1 MTSIP
6 DRFNFAKYIFEKKL
20 GNKIAIVDDT
30 NSISYQ
36 DLELRSKSFAKYL
49 HDTGIM
55 REDRML
61 ILMPDSIESV
71 VALLGCI
78 LSGVVPVLGN
88 PWATDKTIGH
98 YIEASAAKI
107 ILFESNRAGAKSIT
121 DHLAETEHQPKF
133 ILDKKQLNQ
142 TALLASNYEAV
153 MTLRDA
159 EAFWLFTSG
168 STGETKSV
176 VHSHQ
181 SMIAVGAGWGAQAGY
196 DAHDRVFA
204 TSKLFFSWGISS
216 TLISPLTAGATT
228 ILHGKLHTPS
238 TAEEIFK
245 TYKPTLFASVPSFY
259 VALIN
264 SQLPIDYTSLRLC
277 VSAGEAITS
286 TVQNNWQA
294 AAGQPII
301 DGYGST
307 ELLAPVIVTGKLVK
321 GFEGQV
327 KDADGNNIED
337 QVGELYIKG
346 PSMALRYQNETEKS
360 QTTFIGQWCKTGD
373 KFIKTGDAYQ
383 FVGRSK
389 DMLKVNANWVS
400 PVEVENILMSHEL
413 VLEAGVSGIEDAN
426 GMTEIVAYVVL
437 DTDKTIPDNIE
448 HQLKSLVKNRLDYFK
463 CPRFIRISSR
473 LPKNTNGKIQR
484 YLLNEQYNQQP
495 D

>member
-1 MTSIP
+1 MTTIP

-20 GNKIAIVDDT
+20 GNKIAIVDD
-30 NSISYQ
+30 IDYMSYQ
-36 DLELRSKSFAKYL
+36 DLELRSRGFAKYL
-49 HDTGIM
+49 NYAGIQ
-55 REDRML
+55 REDRVL
-61 ILMPDSIESV
+61 ILMPDSIETV
-71 VALLGCI
+71 IAILGCI
-78 LSGVVPVLGN
+78 LSGVVPVIGN

-98 YIEASAAKI
+98 YIEASAAKM
-107 ILFESNRAGAKSIT
+107 ILFESNRSGAKSID
-121 DHLAETEHQPKF
+121 DHLANSVHKPKC
-133 ILDKKQLNQ
+133 ILNKQQLNWHS
-142 TALLASNYEAV
+142 AGSNYDPPT
-153 MTLRDA
+153 TLRDA

-181 SMIAVGAGWGAQAGY
+181 SMIAVGLGY
-196 DAHDRVFA
+196 GQEVGYCADDQVFA

-228 ILHGKLHTPS
+228 LLHGKLHTPS
-238 TAEEIFK
+238 SAKEIFK
-245 TYKPTLFASVPSFY
+245 TYKPTVFASVPSFY
-259 VALIN
+259 VALLN
-264 SQLPIDYTSLRLC
+264 SELPIDYTSLRLC
-277 VSAGEAITS
+277 LSAGEAITS

-294 AAGQPII
+294 AAGLPIV

-307 ELLAPVIVTGKLVK
+307 ELLAPVIVTSKLLQ
-321 GFEGQV
+321 GFEGQI
-327 KDADGNNIED
+327 KDTDGNAVED

-373 KFIKTGDAYQ
+373 KFIKTGEVFQ

-400 PVEVENILMSHEL
+400 PVEVENVLMSHEL

-426 GMTEIVAYVVL
+426 GLTEIVAYVVL
-437 DTDKTIPDNIE
+437 DTEKSVPDNID
-448 HQLKSLVKNRLDYFK
+448 HQLKTLVKNRLDYFK
-463 CPRFIRISSR
+463 CPRFIRISNR

>member
-1 MTSIP
+1 MTTIP

-30 NSISYQ
+30 DYMSYH
-36 DLELRSKSFAKYL
+36 DLELRSRGFAKYL
-49 HDTGIM
+49 NYAGIQ
-55 REDRML
+55 REDRVL
-61 ILMPDSIESV
+61 ILMPDSIETV
-71 VALLGCI
+71 IALLGCI
-78 LSGVVPVLGN
+78 LSGVIPVIGN

-98 YIEASAAKI
+98 YIEASAAKM
-107 ILFESNRAGAKSIT
+107 ILFESNRSGARSID
-121 DHLAETEHQPKF
+121 DHLANSVHKPKY
-133 ILDKKQLNQ
+133 ILNKQQLNWHSAGSDYDPA
-142 TALLASNYEAV
+142 T
-153 MTLRDA
+153 TLRDA

-181 SMIAVGAGWGAQAGY
+181 SMIAVGLGY
-196 DAHDRVFA
+196 GQEVGYSADDQVFA

-238 TAEEIFK
+238 SAEEIFK
-245 TYKPTLFASVPSFY
+245 TYKPTVFASVPSFY

-264 SQLPIDYTSLRLC
+264 SQLPVDYTSLRLC
-277 VSAGEAITS
+277 LSAGEAITS

-294 AAGQPII
+294 VAGQPII

-307 ELLAPVIVTGKLVK
+307 ELLAPVIVTSKLLQ

-327 KDADGNNIED
+327 KDADGNTVED

-373 KFIKTGDAYQ
+373 KFIKTGEVFQ

-400 PVEVENILMSHEL
+400 PVEVENVLMSHEL

-426 GMTEIVAYVVL
+426 GLTEIVAYVVL
-437 DTDKTIPDNIE
+437 DSDKTIPDNIE

-484 YLLNEQYNQQP
+484 YLLNESYDKQYN
-495 D
+495 

>member
-1 MTSIP
+1 VTTIP

-30 NSISYQ
+30 DYMSYQ
-36 DLELRSKSFAKYL
+36 DLELRSRGFAKYL
-49 HDTGIM
+49 NYAGIQ
-55 REDRML
+55 REDRVL
-61 ILMPDSIESV
+61 ILMPDSIETV
-71 VALLGCI
+71 IAILGCI
-78 LSGVVPVLGN
+78 LSGVIPVIGN

-98 YIEASAAKI
+98 YIEASAAKM
-107 ILFESNRAGAKSIT
+107 ILFESNRSGARSID
-121 DHLAETEHQPKF
+121 DHLANSVHKPKY
-133 ILDKKQLNQ
+133 ILNKQQLNWHS
-142 TALLASNYEAV
+142 AGSNFDPPT
-153 MTLRDA
+153 TLRDA

-181 SMIAVGAGWGAQAGY
+181 SMIAVGLGY
-196 DAHDRVFA
+196 GQEVGYRADDQVFA

-228 ILHGKLHTPS
+228 LLHGKLHTPS
-238 TAEEIFK
+238 SAEEIFK
-245 TYKPTLFASVPSFY
+245 TYKPTVFASVPSFY
-259 VALIN
+259 VALLN
-264 SQLPIDYTSLRLC
+264 SELAIDYTSLRLC
-277 VSAGEAITS
+277 LSAGEAITS

-294 AAGQPII
+294 AAGLPIV

-307 ELLAPVIVTGKLVK
+307 ELLAPVIVTSKLLQ

-327 KDADGNNIED
+327 KDADGNTVED

-373 KFIKTGDAYQ
+373 KFIKTGEVFQ

-400 PVEVENILMSHEL
+400 PVEVENVLMSHEL

-426 GMTEIVAYVVL
+426 GLTDIVAYVVL
-437 DTDKTIPDNIE
+437 DTEKLIPDNID
-448 HQLKSLVKNRLDYFK
+448 HQLKTLVKNRLDYFK

>member
-1 MTSIP
+1 MTLIP
-6 DRFNFAKYIFEKKL
+6 DKFNFAKYIFEKKL

-30 NSISYQ
+30 DYMSYQ
-36 DLELRSKSFAKYL
+36 DLELRSRGFAQYL
-49 HDTGIM
+49 NYAGIQ
-55 REDRML
+55 REDRVL
-61 ILMPDSIESV
+61 ILMPDSIETV
-71 VALLGCI
+71 IAILGCI
-78 LSGVVPVLGN
+78 LSGVVPVIGN

-98 YIEASAAKI
+98 YIEASAAKM
-107 ILFESNRAGAKSIT
+107 ILFESNRSGAKSI
-121 DHLAETEHQPKF
+121 DNHLVNAVHKPKY
-133 ILDKKQLNQ
+133 ILNKQQLNRNS
-142 TALLASNYEAV
+142 AGSNYDPPT
-153 MTLRDA
+153 TLRDA

-181 SMIAVGAGWGAQAGY
+181 SMIAVGLGY
-196 DAHDRVFA
+196 GQEVGYRADDQVFA

-228 ILHGKLHTPS
+228 LLHGKLHTPS
-238 TAEEIFK
+238 SAEEIFK
-245 TYKPTLFASVPSFY
+245 TYKPTVFASVPSFY
-259 VALIN
+259 VALLN
-264 SQLPIDYTSLRLC
+264 SELPIDYTSLRLC
-277 VSAGEAITS
+277 LSAGEAITS
-286 TVQNNWQA
+286 TVQDNWQA
-294 AAGQPII
+294 AAGLPIV

-307 ELLAPVIVTGKLVK
+307 ELLAPVIVSSKLLQ

-373 KFIKTGDAYQ
+373 KFIKTGEVFQ

-400 PVEVENILMSHEL
+400 PVEVENVLMSHEL

-426 GMTEIVAYVVL
+426 GLTDIVAYVVL

-448 HQLKSLVKNRLDYFK
+448 HQLKTLVKNRLDYYK
-463 CPRFIRISSR
+463 CPRFIRISSK

-484 YLLNEQYNQQP
+484 YLLNEQYKQHN
-495 D
+495 